1 MIRQDHFCCCVCI
14 FCFSS
19 RRRHTICALVTGV
32 QTCALPIYFSV
43 YCVGSCSPLDQ
54 SVGIRLERLK
64 EHDMAKSQRKGSKEI
79 RKPKKAAALKSNVS
93 NPSVKGTLPNLAK
106 I

>member
-1 MIRQDHFCCCVCI
+1 
-14 FCFSS
+14 
-19 RRRHTICALVTGV
+19 
-32 QTCALPIYFSV
+32 
-43 YCVGSCSPLDQ
+43 
-54 SVGIRLERLK
+54 
-64 EHDMAKSQRKGSKEI
+64 MAKSQRKGSKEI